1 MPFDLNPIDNRRD
14 FLRKVRDGAS
24 KVALGLAVPS
34 PLALIGT
41 ELGKATISSV
51 VPRAQQDHAFV
62 QRVRMVSRIKK
73 ELEASHNLNE
83 ANLGERQILYF
94 ANKVCKLIYNPSLSE
109 AQARRSLR
117 GVISFLTGSIN
128 SLGTENQRLLE
139 SYKEDLEPYRDRFE
153 ALSYKFLELSENS
166 DHDFI
171 KNKKNH
177 LDEFNDFSKE
187 VWFLMWS
194 LAWNYDLD
202 LEKAKK
208 DLEIFV
214 NQYCLA
220 GELAEP
226 VVAHKAD
233 EQQANL
239 QALFKR

>member
-1 MPFDLNPIDNRRD
+1 MQFDLNPVESRRG
-14 FLRKVRDGAS
+14 FLRGVGKT
-24 KVALGLAVPS
+24 ALSLAAPN
-34 PLALIGT
+34 PLSLLTGT

-51 VPRAQQDHAFV
+51 VPRAQKDHAFV

-73 ELEASHNLNE
+73 ELEANYNLNE

-94 ANKVCKLIYNPSLSE
+94 ANKVCKLIYKPSLTE

-117 GVISFLTGSIN
+117 GVFSFLTGSVN
-128 SLGTENQRLLE
+128 SLGTEDQELLD

-171 KNKKNH
+171 QNKEDH
-177 LDEFNDFSKE
+177 LDDFNDFSKE

-214 NQYCLA
+214 TQYCLA
-220 GELAEP
+220 GELAETL
-226 VVAHKAD
+226 VSSSTDDRRREIK
-233 EQQANL
+233 
-239 QALFKR
+239 ALFQR